1 MTSIASASR
10 PAAPGS
16 AWTPLRQPVFR
27 MLWIAWLTA
36 NLCMW
41 MNDVTAAWLM
51 TSLSGEPLMVALVQA
66 AATLPVF
73 LLGAPSGALAD
84 ILDRRRYFIATQL
97 WAAAVAV
104 VLCAVALS
112 GLLSPALLLV
122 LTFANG
128 IGLAMR
134 WPVFAALVPELV
146 PRAELGKAL
155 ALNGV
160 AMNASRVIG
169 PVIAGAIIASVGGAW
184 VFLLNALLSI
194 GVTLTLLSWQRKRKV
209 SALPAERFFSALRGG
224 FQYARQSPE
233 LRGLLLRGFSFFL
246 FAVATLALL
255 PVVAKQLPDGNA
267 GTYSLLL
274 ATMGGGAI
282 LSVILLP
289 RVRERFGRDQ
299 VALYST
305 AVNALATLAL
315 ALAPNLWLSLP
326 ALLLVGMSWLATA
339 NSITVSVQLALPDW
353 VRARGMSIYQ
363 MAMMGGS
370 ALGAALWGQ
379 VASLSDTRTSL
390 GIAAIAALL
399 GLLWV
404 RRIPLE
410 SDAGPDLTPE
420 PFWDIPET
428 AMPVAPQQG
437 PVMVQIEYRID
448 PSRAEA
454 FKTLMQESR
463 RSRLRNGAPSWELFQ
478 DVGEPGRFIEYFVH
492 GSWVEHM
499 RQHERVTT
507 HDRALWER
515 TRTFHLGEEPPLVFH
530 YIAEREPHRTWR

>member
-1 MTSIASASR
+1 MSSPSVRLSAN
-10 PAAPGS
+10 ATPGS

-51 TSLSGEPLMVALVQA
+51 TSLSGEPVMVALVQA

-97 WAAAVAV
+97 WVAAVAV
-104 VLCAVALS
+104 LLCIVALA
-112 GLLSPALLLV
+112 GVLTPMLLLS

-146 PRAELGKAL
+146 PRGELGKAL

-160 AMNASRVIG
+160 AMNASRVVG
-169 PVIAGAIIASVGGAW
+169 PVIAGAIIASAGGAW

-194 GVTLTLLSWQRKRKV
+194 GVALALLRWQRERKV
-209 SALPAERFFSALRGG
+209 SALPAERFFGALRVG

-246 FAVATLALL
+246 FSIATLALL
-255 PVVAKQLPDGNA
+255 PVIAKQLPGGNA

-282 LSVILLP
+282 LSVVLLP
-289 RVRERFGRDQ
+289 RVRQLFGRDA
-299 VALYST
+299 VAQYST
-305 AVNALATLAL
+305 ALNALATLGL
-315 ALAPNLWLSLP
+315 ALAPNLWLALP
-326 ALLLVGMSWLATA
+326 ALLLAGMTWLATA

-390 GIAAIAALL
+390 GIAAGAALL
-399 GLLWV
+399 VLLLV
-404 RRIPLE
+404 RRIQLE

-420 PFWDIPET
+420 PFWDMPET
-428 AMPVAPQQG
+428 TLPIAPHQG

-448 PSRAEA
+448 PGQADA
-454 FKTLMQESR
+454 FKALMQESR
-463 RSRLRNGAPSWELFQ
+463 RSRLRNGALSWELFQ
-478 DVGEPGRFIEYFVH
+478 DVVEPGRFIEYFVD

-499 RQHERVTT
+499 RQHERVTA

-515 TRTFHLGEEPPLVFH
+515 KKTFHLGEGPPRISHF
-530 YIAEREPHRTWR
+530 IARRVRRD